1 MRFSYIIKE
10 VTTGLRRNLTLSLAV
25 VITVAVSLSLF
36 GSALLINA
44 QVNTMKD
51 YWFDRVEVSIFL
63 CGNISDSP
71 NCADGAISEEEK
83 GQIRSDL
90 QGMTDIVD
98 TVFYE
103 SKEQALARFKEQFKN
118 SPIADTATADQMPES
133 FRVKLIDPTQFAVI
147 EGAFGLR
154 PGVEQVIDQRQTLQ
168 KLFDAL
174 GGLQKL
180 AQAIAGVMIL
190 VTVLL
195 ISNTMRV
202 AAYNRRRETGIMRLV
217 GASNFTIQLPFLL
230 EAAVA
235 AGVGSLV
242 AIGALVAGKIY
253 LIDQTLAKSFTFT
266 TFIGWDAIYSIVPV
280 MLGAGVGLAV
290 FAAGMTLRKYLK
302 V

>member
-1 MRFSYIIKE
+1 MRFRYLIKE
-10 VTTGLRRNLTLSLAV
+10 VANGLRRNLTLSLAV
-25 VITVAVSLSLF
+25 IITVAVSLSLF

-44 QVNTMKD
+44 QVNQMKD
-51 YWFDRVEVSIFL
+51 YWFDRVEVSVFL

-71 NCADGAISEEEK
+71 NCIDGAISEEEK
-83 GQIRSDL
+83 GQIRADL
-90 QGMTDIVD
+90 NGMTDIVE

-103 SKEQALARFKEQFKN
+103 SQDQALTRFKEQFKN

-133 FRVKLIDPTQFAVI
+133 FRVKLVDPTQFAVI
-147 EGAFGLR
+147 AGAFGLR
-154 PGVEQVIDQRQTLQ
+154 PGVEQVVDQRQTLQ

-190 VTVLL
+190 VTILL

-230 EAAVA
+230 EAGFAAAIGAMVA
-235 AGVGSLV
+235 IGSLV
-242 AIGALVAGKIY
+242 IGKIY
-253 LIDQTLAKSFTFT
+253 LIDQTLATTFTFT
-266 TFIGWDAIYSIVPV
+266 TFIGWDAIYAIVPI

-290 FAAGMTLRKYLK
+290 VAAGLTLRKYLK